1 MGVGARLDQSLVPVG
16 LHPTRSATLSIG
28 RDVVGAVGEI
38 HPDVLDAFGVT
49 ERVAWL
55 ELDASRILAAEP
67 KIAQW
72 RAISRFPSTDLDLA
86 LQVPD
91 SVAAEK
97 VDKAIRQAAG
107 GLLVEARLFD
117 VYRGVGMPER
127 SRGLGYRLRLQAPDR
142 TLTDAEIGGVR
153 DKILGVLAK
162 MGVILRG

>member
-1 MGVGARLDQSLVPVG
+1 
-16 LHPTRSATLSIG
+16 SATLSIG

-55 ELDASRILAAEP
+55 ELDASRILAADP